1 MTIRLTQR
9 DDVITLQ
16 NLNDEVFVDNH
27 KYDPDLKTDWSQ
39 SETGRKYGVCKNC
52 QRQWGQIL
60 PAKEPLNITV
70 LNNTVKSCED
80 AFSD

>member
-1 MTIRLTQR
+1 MVEEENTVYCELGK
-9 DDVITLQ
+9 
-16 NLNDEVFVDNH
+16 LNIPKEQLGALDGKQDIKDGELH
-27 KYDPDLKTDWSQ
+27 
-39 SETGRKYGVCKNC
+39 RKYGVCKNC

-60 PAKEPLNITV
+60 PVKEPLNITV

>member
-1 MTIRLTQR
+1 MTEEEKTVYCKFGKLDIPKEQ
-9 DDVITLQ
+9 
-16 NLNDEVFVDNH
+16 
-27 KYDPDLKTDWSQ
+27 LKPLDGKQ
-39 SETGRKYGVCKNC
+39 DIKDGELDRKYGVCKNC

-60 PAKEPLNITV
+60 PTKEPLNITV